1 MSYLIT
7 CSSKLLTLV
16 IAPFL
21 FILVSV
27 LCEFA
32 MVPGGYILLFPQAE
46 ELHSSSGGRGGEGGE
61 VRCCHRPQQNKQICV
76 PQNADFLKKVLKAG
90 ELILVGAVDL

>member
-1 MSYLIT
+1 MSYIIT
-7 CSSKLLTLV
+7 CSTKLLTLV

-32 MVPGGYILLFPQAE
+32 MVPGGYILLSPQAE
-46 ELHSSSGGRGGEGGE
+46 ELHSSSVGTGGGE

-76 PQNADFLKKVLKAG
+76 PQNADFLKKVLKAA
-90 ELILVGAVDL
+90 ELILAGAVDL

>member
-1 MSYLIT
+1 MSYIIT
-7 CSSKLLTLV
+7 CSTKLLTLV

-32 MVPGGYILLFPQAE
+32 MVPGGYILLSPQAE
-46 ELHSSSGGRGGEGGE
+46 ELHSSSGGKGGE

-76 PQNADFLKKVLKAG
+76 PQNADFFKKVLKAA
-90 ELILVGAVDL
+90 ELILAGAVDL